1 MSELREHRWSVISE
15 RGGEAS
21 ALVYEEAAR
30 LRRQLA
36 DEKLSGLCIVTDEA
50 AGRLQTQRESEP
62 TPGQSAP
69 VLSR

>member
-1 MSELREHRWSVISE
+1 MSELREHRWAVISE

-30 LRRQLA
+30 LRHRLA

-50 AGRLQTQRESEP
+50 AGRLHAQSEP
-62 TPGQSAP
+62 APGQSAP